1 MSREESVILKL
12 DSERGLLHYNNENV
26 SGVFDLTQHF
36 NVNGA
41 KYEWGRDKSTVQFQ
55 SIVTITT
62 PPTLPYEGQGI
73 FKIADH
79 KVANKLMV
87 SINLANFYGTHPTL
101 IQSDDRFRL
110 ARFTEKYNEPSGGF
124 RRALE
129 EIKGGR
135 KDGCWFWW
143 FVPTPPFIKH
153 GVEIGRKTNQIYAIR
168 DAFSIEEENNS
179 YKMERYMSA
188 AKAFLSDSVC
198 RRGYNDMISAIMM
211 QLNQNNYDV
220 IGEDIHKLVPSLEM
234 FRDAAESLG
243 SEAQSETL
251 INGWENVVEYYK
263 NCLLLAEK
271 AKEARKSNQPL
282 SNPIQFGTT
291 QFQYMKGSVVNFGKE
306 FSGVT
311 PDKMAIVN
319 AANIGGLGGGA
330 VDGSITSRGGDNL
343 RIDRA
348 KLPKIQPGK
357 RINVGGAVITGR
369 KSKALEYGRLHVN
382 NVIHAVG
389 PNFAPTASTS
399 DRGTIEDLKSAYRA
413 SLQRCIDKEIT
424 HVGFCPLS
432 AGVFKGNEDLGSI
445 IKTGEDTIREF
456 LEEPRQNN
464 RLQIVHFILFDDKEI
479 AAVSDRLQ

>member
-1 MSREESVILKL
+1 
-12 DSERGLLHYNNENV
+12 
-26 SGVFDLTQHF
+26 
-36 NVNGA
+36 
-41 KYEWGRDKSTVQFQ
+41 
-55 SIVTITT
+55 
-62 PPTLPYEGQGI
+62 
-73 FKIADH
+73 
-79 KVANKLMV
+79 
-87 SINLANFYGTHPTL
+87 
-101 IQSDDRFRL
+101 
-110 ARFTEKYNEPSGGF
+110 
-124 RRALE
+124 
-129 EIKGGR
+129 
-135 KDGCWFWW
+135 
-143 FVPTPPFIKH
+143 
-153 GVEIGRKTNQIYAIR
+153 
-168 DAFSIEEENNS
+168 
-179 YKMERYMSA
+179 MSA
-188 AKAFLSDSVC
+188 ARAYLTSDFLRKKYDQ
-198 RRGYNDMISAIMM
+198 MINEII
-211 QLNQNNYDV
+211 QQIKREKYDV
-220 IGEDIHKLVPSLEM
+220 IGNDIHKLVSSLKM
-234 FRDAAESLG
+234 FHGAATNLKENAQQSSHISFW
-243 SEAQSETL
+243 SEYAD
-251 INGWENVVEYYK
+251 YYRG
-263 NCLLLAEK
+263 CLLLAEK
-271 AKEARKSNQPL
+271 ARTTNWPL
-282 SNPIQFGTT
+282 FNPVRFGTT

-306 FSGVT
+306 FPGVT

-330 VDGSITSRGGDNL
+330 VDGSITSRGGNNL

-369 KSKALEYGRLHVN
+369 KSKVLEYGRLHVN